1 MNAYLVE
8 FLGTMF
14 FLYVVM
20 STANAVAIG
29 AALALTIIV
38 GGAASGGMFNPVV
51 TLVMATAGKLEVVE
65 KAVKVSLK
73 EKVMAKAIEKNEEA
87 NDLPF

>member
-14 FLYVVM
+14 FLYVAL

-51 TLVMATAGKLEVVE
+51 TLVMATAGKLDRAAVVPYIIAQVAGGLCALE
-65 KAVKVSLK
+65 LHNRFHK
-73 EKVMAKAIEKNEEA
+73 
-87 NDLPF
+87 